1 MKKKIVLLL
10 CLSSLSVFSG
20 WVAILQQC
28 MRHPKVI
35 TNEKQLA
42 VYLVLMAKTTLF
54 IVVMVLGSEVV
65 VILMV
70 LHNLKLS
77 KLKDARF

>member
-1 MKKKIVLLL
+1 M
-10 CLSSLSVFSG
+10 LSCNVISMILSVGSL
-20 WVAILQQC
+20 VAILQQC

-42 VYLVLMAKTTLF
+42 VYFVLMANTTLF
-54 IVVMVLGSEVV
+54 IVVMVLGSLVV
-65 VILMV
+65 RVLMV